1 MHPAKVRRLVFA
13 VSAALPFVLSA
24 SPVSVS
30 AAAGATPIVTTATA
44 AAIEWDLPAQM
55 DTLPGAIISD
65 SNGNGRLWFVTR
77 DGVPNPNVYLMNIPS
92 RGKQL
97 SNATFFAWP
106 LDAQGL
112 FSSGLR
118 RMNTSKD
125 GRFIFIRSTFALQR
139 IDIGS
144 CASAATFGVL
154 NSSAVMC
161 NRTVWAAAATTD
173 PAAGA
178 IDGRTGS
185 DIAVDDTNNVYSVF
199 GVEAGATDPN
209 TGAPLSS
216 FLERLAPNGQPN
228 NVTHWYVGGNAGIC
242 NFAQFA
248 TPCLSGV
255 AISPRAKDLVYFAEP
270 TGGDGNG
277 AIGELNPATGTVRR
291 WSFTALS
298 LDGDVVQEPRQI
310 QFDSDGILWI
320 VTGSGHLVRLDP
332 KKNRMSKHATPAHG
346 PAGTTTDPFG
356 VAPDGGVIGYTDNSD
371 LQNKVAM
378 LLPRDGFIS
387 VTPTPPVKVASRT
400 FTSNGP
406 TKPVTRT
413 SDIAKPRAKTFV
425 VMQTSAADGTYIEA
439 RTGAESANDSFQPA
453 GITPDRSGS
462 VGTFF
467 YAVGATS
474 NTAFN
479 RIGRV
484 RLPRKDV
491 NARVERDDDDPDD
504 NDGPNLAGDDSDD
517 DGIED
522 GFDTPDKKEG
532 KQTSAQDVA
541 AGDTATD
548 QFTLNS
554 GSLLAVVSATSSNAL
569 APVVVEVLN
578 EAGAV
583 VASSLST
590 PGSAV
595 LTWTPPS
602 AGGLFTLRVKNQGL
616 GLATI
621 STKILTRQLPLVQ

>member
-1 MHPAKVRRLVFA
+1 MHPAKVRRLAFA

-30 AAAGATPIVTTATA
+30 AAAGVAPVVTTATA

-77 DGVPNPNVYLMNIPS
+77 DGAPNPNVYLMNIPS

-97 SNATFFAWP
+97 STASWFAWP

-112 FSSGLR
+112 FSSGIR

-125 GRFIFIRSTFALQR
+125 GRFIFVRSTFALQR

-144 CASAATFGVL
+144 CASAPTFGFL
-154 NSSAVMC
+154 NSTAVMC
-161 NRTVWAAAATTD
+161 NRTVWAAAATAD
-173 PAAGA
+173 PAAAA

-185 DIAVDDTNNVYSVF
+185 DITVDDYNNVYSVF
-199 GVEAGATDPN
+199 GVEDGATDAN
-209 TGAPLSS
+209 GAPLSS
-216 FLERLAPNGQPN
+216 FIERLAPNGQPN
-228 NVTHWYVGGNAGIC
+228 NVTHWYVGGSVGIC
-242 NFAQFA
+242 NFAQFSS
-248 TPCLSGV
+248 PCLSGV

-291 WSFTALS
+291 WSLAALS
-298 LDGDVVQEPRQI
+298 ADGDIVQEPRQI

-378 LLPRDGFIS
+378 LLPRDGFIP
-387 VTPTPPVKVASRT
+387 VQPTAPVKVMSRT
-400 FTSNGP
+400 FTSNGS
-406 TKPVTRT
+406 TQPVTRG
-413 SDIAKPRAKTFV
+413 SGAAQPRAKTFMV
-425 VMQTSAADGTYIEA
+425 TQTSAADGTYVEA
-439 RTGAESANDSFQPA
+439 RTGVESANDSFNPA

-474 NTAFN
+474 NATVN

-484 RLPRKDV
+484 RLPRKAV
-491 NARVERDDDDPDD
+491 RARVERDDDDPND
-504 NDGPNLAGDDSDD
+504 NDGPNLAGDDADD

-541 AGDTATD
+541 AGDTAQD
-548 QFTLNS
+548 QFGLNS
-554 GSLLAVVSATSSNAL
+554 GTLLAVVSATSSNSL

-621 STKILTRQLPLVQ
+621 STTILTRQLPLVQ